1 MIFVRFNRISAR
13 IKGKLLLWLLRF
25 RRVTTRVNVGSL
37 DRVEEYLHTSLG
49 LQTPRYTDPHQR
61 PIRYF
66 PGLKSRPWYNPADF
80 SWTAVLENAH
90 QTIQR
95 ELHGI
100 PSQCFRIQH
109 QGLADAGE
117 WNVYYLYY
125 LGRKVEENCSRCP
138 ETTKIIESLPGV
150 TNTGL
155 VYFSVLTE
163 GTHVAPHCGPLNT
176 RLRCHL
182 GVVVPPGCNIRVG
195 TETRS
200 WQEGK
205 CLVFDDSFE
214 HEVWNSGHQARTVLV
229 VDFWHPELTD
239 SETWA
244 LREIML
250 VSPEARKY
258 SKSILRQSRM
268 SD

>member
-1 MIFVRFNRISAR
+1 MALKKISAH
-13 IKGKLLLWLLRF
+13 IKEKLLLLMLRF
-25 RRVTTRVNVGSL
+25 RGATTGINVGSL
-37 DRVEEYLHTSLG
+37 ERVEEYLRTSLG
-49 LQTPRYTDPHQR
+49 LQAPRYTDPHQR
-61 PIRYF
+61 PSRYF
-66 PGLKSRPWYNPADF
+66 PGLRTRPWYDPNDF

-90 QTIQR
+90 DTIQR
-95 ELHGI
+95 ELHSI
-100 PSQCFRIQH
+100 PPQYFRIQH

-117 WNVYYLYY
+117 WNVYYFYY
-125 LGRKVEENCSRCP
+125 LGRKVEENCRRCP
-138 ETTKIIESLPGV
+138 QTTKIIESLPEV

-155 VYFSVLTE
+155 VYFSILTK
-163 GTHVAPHCGPLNT
+163 GAHITPHCGPLNT

-182 GVVVPPGCNIRVG
+182 GVVVRQGCEIRVG

-214 HEVWNSGHQARTVLV
+214 HEVWNLSSQARTVLV
-229 VDFWHPELTD
+229 VDFWHPDLTA

-244 LREIML
+244 LRQIMRI
-250 VSPEARKY
+250 SPEARKSTKTILQR
-258 SKSILRQSRM
+258 SKM